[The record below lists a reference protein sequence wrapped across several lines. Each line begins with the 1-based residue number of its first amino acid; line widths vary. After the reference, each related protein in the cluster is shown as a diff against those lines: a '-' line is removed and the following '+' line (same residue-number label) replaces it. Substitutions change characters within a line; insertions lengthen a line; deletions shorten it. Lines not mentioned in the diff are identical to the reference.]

1 METPSAIS
9 VTALMRTERSVDEIG
24 LSNDMGT
31 PGVRL
36 LSESRT
42 FEKIHVRMSPVSR
55 SSSSRPG
62 F

>member
-1 METPSAIS
+1 
-9 VTALMRTERSVDEIG
+9 

-36 LSESRT
+36 LSEART